1 MSPTSRGILAALR
14 TFVLIVC
21 SLALAIPI
29 LRIGA
34 DWWVR
39 RTLDVLP
46 PQVLAT
52 QPTVTAQITGTPEET
67 VAIRNALAQLRLP
80 RLPPLRIAV
89 DSQDANAG
97 TFDVLNRDI
106 VIDRSVVGDPVA
118 LQSTVAHEV
127 GHVVDAVYLDAAERR
142 NYERFRHMPP
152 LNWRSPGLRWNRRP
166 DEDFAE
172 CFAAVSQPYVS
183 ANVATKYGNIDAA
196 ALERFLATTGVVL
209 PPPTPPRNYVEAIER
224 ELAYDAEV
232 LGHGVTRLAILGIL
246 AAETAILMYGS
257 YRRASTRGRGRT
269 VVVRRVRTRR
279 PAGPVRPRATPR

>member
-14 TFVLIVC
+14 TFVLTVC
-21 SLALAIPI
+21 LLALAIPV
-29 LRIGA
+29 LRIGVN
-34 DWWVR
+34 WWVR
-39 RTLDVLP
+39 RTVDILP

-52 QPTVTAQITGTPEET
+52 QPTVTAHIAGTAEET
-67 VAIRNALAQLRLP
+67 VAIRNSLAQLRLP

-89 DSQDANAG
+89 GSQGTSAG

-106 VIDRSVVGDPVA
+106 VIERSVVGDPVA
-118 LQSTVAHEV
+118 LQATLAHEV
-127 GHVVDAVYLDAAERR
+127 GHVVDAVYLSAASRR
-142 NYERFRHMPP
+142 SYERFRHMPT
-152 LNWRSPGLRWNRRP
+152 LTWRSPGLPWPRRP

-172 CFAAVSQPYVS
+172 CFAAVSQPFVS

-196 ALERFLATTGVVL
+196 AFERFLATTGVHL

-232 LGHGVTRLAILGIL
+232 LGHGVGRLAVLGIL
-246 AAETAILMYGS
+246 ACETAALMYGS
-257 YRRASTRGRGRT
+257 YRRASARGRPRT

-279 PAGPVRPRATPR
+279 PASQVGPRATPR